1 MAYFISWTGART
13 SSAANVGVMTLP
25 DDVREEEVLACVVL
39 KTRAD
44 CETADLGRT
53 LFDFPHTN
61 LAYYKAPGWL

>member
-1 MAYFISWTGART
+1 M
-13 SSAANVGVMTLP
+13 P